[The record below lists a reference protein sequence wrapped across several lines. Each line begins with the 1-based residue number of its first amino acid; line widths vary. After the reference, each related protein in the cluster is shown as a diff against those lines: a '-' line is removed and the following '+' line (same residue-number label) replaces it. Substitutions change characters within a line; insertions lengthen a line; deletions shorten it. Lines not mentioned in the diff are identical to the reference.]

1 MQPAQKLSG
10 LFTFYLDYGYN
21 RADIRTLKKEEIMA
35 KKPLTDEEKKDRM
48 KMVLAK
54 MINNCFPEM
63 IAHAFYHGE
72 FLPDGQWELSIS
84 HNEPDDEI
92 AIIEIKIKKL
102 CPEDTQQEINL
113 LYLCSE
119 RKFTCY
125 ISHGNKEFGYHSS
138 QRPISG
144 ANFVPDGY
152 MPNTMLILEN
162 EELFKS
168 LSPFT
173 YDETLI
179 KK

>member
-1 MQPAQKLSG
+1 
-10 LFTFYLDYGYN
+10 
-21 RADIRTLKKEEIMA
+21 MA

-48 KMVLAK
+48 RMVVAK
-54 MINNCFPEM
+54 LIRNCFSEIM
-63 IAHAFYHGE
+63 VIFHFGS
-72 FLPDGQWELSIS
+72 FSPDGQWDLSIS
-84 HNEPDDEI
+84 HSEPDDEI
-92 AIIEIKIKKL
+92 AIVEIKIKKR

-125 ISHGNKEFGYHSS
+125 TSYGNKQVGYFTF
-138 QRPISG
+138 QDLISG
-144 ANFVPDGY
+144 AFYVPDGY